1 MFNLN
6 KMIAF
11 SVIGA
16 LALSVVV
23 FNVLYSAYDFPI
35 LKGDSLDLSQKI
47 EQRFPAP
54 QSISLRN
61 EMRNAYFGDL
71 HVHTK
76 HSFDAYIFGTLATP
90 DDAYNF
96 AKGKPVTHPLGFEMK
111 IKRPLDFYAVTD
123 HGFFLGSME
132 AWANPNNTNAE
143 TKPFHRLNDKK
154 KP

>member
-1 MFNLN
+1 MFKLALLWEYFFVLLDISERKFKVFNLN

-71 HVHTK
+71 H
-76 HSFDAYIFGTLATP
+76 
-90 DDAYNF
+90 
-96 AKGKPVTHPLGFEMK
+96 
-111 IKRPLDFYAVTD
+111 
-123 HGFFLGSME
+123 
-132 AWANPNNTNAE
+132 
-143 TKPFHRLNDKK
+143 
-154 KP
+154 